1 MSCAS
6 EYSAKTIK
14 FKNIKKPLDELWDQ
28 DFQSEEEAFW
38 IFTMMMESMIPIDY
52 YSNLSGVLI
61 DQNIFHNLMRERLP
75 DLCQHFE
82 SIGLDLSFLAIN
94 WITCLLCMGLPQDVS
109 DRIWDLFFLR
119 GHKVIF
125 SFLLAIMQS
134 MKAELM
140 RMQNFDEAM
149 QFISESPRD
158 LVNMKVLIQLAE
170 QDRFK
175 ITNKQ
180 LSELR

>member
-1 MSCAS
+1 
-6 EYSAKTIK
+6 
-14 FKNIKKPLDELWDQ
+14 
-28 DFQSEEEAFW
+28 
-38 IFTMMMESMIPIDY
+38 MMMESMIPIDY

-75 DLCQHFE
+75 ELCQHFE

-125 SFLLAIMQS
+125 SFLLAIMHS

-140 RMQNFDEAM
+140 QMQNFDEAM
-149 QFISESPRD
+149 
-158 LVNMKVLIQLAE
+158 
-170 QDRFK
+170 
-175 ITNKQ
+175 
-180 LSELR
+180 